1 MPNGSA
7 RSGAMQ
13 IRQLRYFLKVAE
25 MGSITAAA
33 KELRMTQ
40 PALSRQ
46 IRAFEDDSGW
56 SLLDRGAKS
65 IRLTRAGQ
73 VVVKEGLTMVDAMDQ
88 GLARMQREIEG
99 GVIRIGYAPSL
110 GGNLLKKAMGCYIQR
125 HSTVRI
131 DLVDSSSE
139 EMRKKVQT
147 GEIDLMVGAKSDV
160 SDMEWEVLLVKH
172 LCLAVPKQHEWGKKR
187 SISSELL
194 DGRRVLLLSRHEYPE
209 YFQGVSKFFREL
221 GINAKVAGEFDGIES
236 LRVALE
242 AGIGIALVAEGS
254 SVGPDINL
262 LKIKPTASPVAVAV
276 GWRADRALDSM
287 TAAFVE
293 ELRQA
298 AINH

>member
-1 MPNGSA
+1 M
-7 RSGAMQ
+7 
-13 IRQLRYFLKVAE
+13 RQLRYFLKVAE

-46 IRAFEDDSGW
+46 VRAFEEESGW
-56 SLLDRGAKS
+56 SLLDRGARS

-73 VVVKEGLTMVDAMDQ
+73 VVVKEGLVMVDAMDR

-110 GGNLLKKAMGCYIQR
+110 GGTLLKKAMGCYIQR
-125 HSTVRI
+125 HPTVRI

-139 EMRKKVQT
+139 EMRKKIES
-147 GEIDLMVGAKSDV
+147 GEIDLMVGVKSSV
-160 SDMEWEVLLVKH
+160 NDMAWEVLLEKY
-172 LCLAVPKQHEWGKKR
+172 LCLAVPKNHEWAKR
-187 SISSELL
+187 RWVPSKDL
-194 DGRRVLLLSRHEYPE
+194 DGRRILLLSRHEYPE
-209 YFQGVSKFFREL
+209 YFKGVSAFFSEL
-221 GINAKVAGEFDGIES
+221 GINAKVVGEFDGIES

-242 AGIGIALVAEGS
+242 AGIGIALVADGA
-254 SVGPDINL
+254 SVGSEMRL
-262 LKIKPTASPVAVAV
+262 LKIKPMAAPVEVAV
-276 GWRADRALDSM
+276 GWRGDRALDSM

-298 AINH
+298 VRSEKEKGDERCCGAV

>member
-13 IRQLRYFLKVAE
+13 IRQLRYFIKVAE

-46 IRAFEDDSGW
+46 IRAFEDESGW

-110 GGNLLKKAMGCYIQR
+110 AGNLLKKAMGCYIQR
-125 HSTVRI
+125 HPTVRI

-139 EMRKKVQT
+139 EMRKKVAS
-147 GEIDLMVGAKSDV
+147 GEIDLMVGVKSSV
-160 SDMEWEVLLVKH
+160 HDMAWEVLLEKH
-172 LCLAVPKQHEWGKKR
+172 LCLAVPKTHEWAKKR
-187 SISSELL
+187 WVSSKDL
-194 DGRRVLLLSRHEYPE
+194 DGRRILLLSRHEYPE
-209 YFQGVSKFFREL
+209 YFKSVSSFFSEL
-221 GINAKVAGEFDGIES
+221 GINAKVAGEFDGLES

-242 AGIGIALVAEGS
+242 AGLGIALVAEGS
-254 SVGPDINL
+254 SVGNEVRL
-262 LKIKPTASPVAVAV
+262 LKIKPMAAPVEVAV
-276 GWRADRALDSM
+276 GWRGDRELDPM

-298 AINH
+298 AISH

>member
-13 IRQLRYFLKVAE
+13 IRQLRYFIKVAE

-46 IRAFEDDSGW
+46 IRAFEDESGW

-125 HSTVRI
+125 HPTVRI

-139 EMRKKVQT
+139 EMRKKIQT
-147 GEIDLMVGAKSDV
+147 GEIDLMVGAKSDS
-160 SDMEWEVLLVKH
+160 SDMEWEVLLEKH

-209 YFQGVSKFFREL
+209 YFQGVSKFFREM

-262 LKIKPTASPVAVAV
+262 LKIKPTASPVEVAV
-276 GWRADRALDSM
+276 GWRGDRALDSM

-298 AINH
+298 ARA

>member
-1 MPNGSA
+1 
-7 RSGAMQ
+7 MQ

-25 MGSITAAA
+25 FGSITAAA

-46 IRAFEDDSGW
+46 IRAFEDECGW

-73 VVVKEGLTMVDAMDQ
+73 VVVKEGGAMVAAVDS

-110 GGNLLKKAMGCYIQR
+110 GGALLKKAMSCYVQR
-125 HSTVRI
+125 HPTVRI
-131 DLVDSSSE
+131 DLVDSTSE
-139 EMRKKVQT
+139 EMRKKIDS
-147 GEIDLMVGAKSDV
+147 GEIDLMVGAKADYDEV
-160 SDMEWEVLLVKH
+160 AWDVLLEKH
-172 LCLAVPKQHEWGKKR
+172 LCLAVPISHKWSKKR
-187 SISSELL
+187 SISGKQL
-194 DGRRVLLLSRHEYPE
+194 DGERILLLSRHEYPE
-209 YFQGVSKFFREL
+209 YYKGVSGFFREL
-221 GINAKVAGEFDGIES
+221 DINAKVAGEFDGIES

-242 AGIGIALVAEGS
+242 AGIGIALVAEGA
-254 SVGPDINL
+254 SVGHEIKL
-262 LKIKPTASPVAVAV
+262 LTIKPSASPVAIAV
-276 GWRADRALDSM
+276 GWREDRSLDPM

-298 AINH
+298 ATVK

>member
-1 MPNGSA
+1 MLYRSA
-7 RSGAMQ
+7 RSDVMQ

-46 IRAFEDDSGW
+46 IRAFEEETGW
-56 SLLDRGAKS
+56 GLLDRGAKS

-73 VVVKEGLTMVDAMDQ
+73 VVVNEGKAMVVVVDQ

-110 GGNLLKKAMGCYIQR
+110 AGQLLKRSMSCYIQR
-125 HSTVRI
+125 HPRVRI
-131 DLVDSSSE
+131 DLVDSTSE
-139 EMRKKVQT
+139 EMRKKILTSEV
-147 GEIDLMVGAKSDV
+147 DLIVGAKLDD
-160 SDMEWEVLLVKH
+160 SDMEWEILLEKH
-172 LCLAVPKQHEWGKKR
+172 LCLAVPKTHEWGKKR
-187 SISSELL
+187 SISSNLL
-194 DGRRVLLLSRHEYPE
+194 DGKRVLLLSRHEYPE
-209 YFQGVSKFFREL
+209 YFKGVSRFFREL

-236 LRVALE
+236 LCVALE

-254 SVGPDINL
+254 SMGQNVNL
-262 LKIKPTASPVAVAV
+262 LKIKPTATPVEVAV
-276 GWRADRALDSM
+276 GWRGDRALDSM

-298 AINH
+298 ARA